1 VSKQIATTA
10 ESSFEPAQFCNDSEQ
25 VFSNRSKCVPVR
37 NIGCLESVNSGARH
51 REVAVPKCVLKKQK
65 PPPINS
71 GFVLYPID
79 LLVGAESNLRS
90 RAERATTRRPLTK
103 FSTPRGTPTLLFVS

>member
-51 REVAVPKCVLKKQK
+51 REVAIPKCVLKKQK
-65 PPPINS
+65 PPPPINS

-79 LLVGAESNLRS
+79 LAGRCRIEFAVA
-90 RAERATTRRPLTK
+90 
-103 FSTPRGTPTLLFVS
+103 RGTCNNSAPVNQVLHA